1 MREEK
6 LLVLQLCGDEIAA
19 LKAVLATALD
29 ESRRSDSPASE
40 VCRHLE
46 ELQSES
52 SRLTC
57 QGMLRLPM
65 ERDDAE
71 LLRAYTA
78 MVMGITGYMA
88 GRPNAIVSL
97 TALRTALDC
106 LLKGSR
112 WQDMRKGL
120 GEIMHGI
127 FVHDSVRMLRKQETG
142 LEHLFVL
149 VSFGDLLGVPVLPPF
164 YTLRLLPYVVPLING
179 WRRRMLREKD
189 YLELFS

>member
-1 MREEK
+1 VTQDK
-6 LLVLQLCGDEIAA
+6 LLVLQLNGGEIAA
-19 LKAVLATALD
+19 LKAVIATALD
-29 ESRRSDSPASE
+29 ESRRSDGPGSA
-40 VCRHLE
+40 VCRRLE
-46 ELQSES
+46 ALQSEA
-52 SRLTC
+52 SRLTS
-57 QGMLRLPM
+57 QGTLRLPL

-78 MVMGITGYMA
+78 MVMGISGYMA

-97 TALRTALDC
+97 TSLRTTVDR

-112 WQDMRKGL
+112 WHEMRQGF

-127 FVHDSVRMLRKQETG
+127 FVYDSVRLFRKQETS

-189 YLELFS
+189 YLDSLF